1 MDLDTR
7 VRSIIFSIGLIFIVL
22 YALTVGIQST
32 IIIPLVIAI
41 PVYIMGVYL
50 NRLLEA
56 LLASG
61 LIMLYAVLEGIQI
74 YYIGILFTVLALVYE
89 PMRRLYVYRDVYL
102 IIGVSILMASYIDY
116 LYRSMGL
123 PDIYRTIYI
132 IWGGTLVLTWVYIY
146 SSPRGSIYYN
156 LKRFRRAYMRFFA
169 RPIYVG
175 LAMLYIL
182 LSIVSVLGLS
192 LISIIIPLSGLYLLY
207 RKKSSLS
214 IAGSIILIY
223 IILTSSYGL
232 ERAFLELD
240 AFIRSL
246 GGWFV

>member
-7 VRSIIFSIGLIFIVL
+7 VRSIIFSIGLIFIMI
-22 YALTVGIQST
+22 YALIVGIQPT
-32 IIIPLVIAI
+32 IVIPLIITI
-41 PVYIMGVYL
+41 PVYVMGIYL

-123 PDIYRTIYI
+123 PDIYRTIYL
-132 IWGGTLVLTWVYIY
+132 IWGGTLVLTWIYIY

-156 LKRFRRAYMRFFA
+156 LERFRRAYMRFSG
-169 RPIYVG
+169 RPIYIG

-182 LSIVSVLGLS
+182 LSIVSVLGVS
-192 LISIIIPLSGLYLLY
+192 LISIIIPLFGLYLLY
-207 RKKSSLS
+207 RKMSSLHV
-214 IAGSIILIY
+214 AGLIILIY
-223 IILTSSYGL
+223 IMTSSYGL